1 MANDVYGVVFNN
13 VHRVTGDTI
22 HIDVRDDEFFL
33 RDVITPIYT
42 VLHKVIIILLYLH
55 TFLFYLFTVFQLK
68 IDFI

>member
-22 HIDVRDDEFFL
+22 HIDEPDDESFL
-33 RDVITPIYT
+33 RNVITPIYT